1 MYIYRHDNTISI
13 ILISR
18 KPARLNNGNV
28 CVHDYSVHVADRGDL
43 LAICCQFIVDL
54 IGYSLPSTKL

>member
-1 MYIYRHDNTISI
+1 MKKRCVYIYRHDNTISI

-28 CVHDYSVHVADRGDL
+28 CVHDYSVHVADHLGVTFWLFAANL
-43 LAICCQFIVDL
+43 LL
-54 IGYSLPSTKL
+54 I